1 MSEIVQNA
9 IIKGKIVDSSGKP
22 LPKVKVELVIPSETS
37 SVLTDQ
43 DGLYSFTSPATNVV
57 SADVVLNYSLEK
69 YVTKTLKNIAKTSET
84 KELATYE
91 IPRITLPILP
101 DPTFDLVAQV
111 NEELAKQEVSI
122 NLKQALPKIPPGIKF
137 VALLYSKKN
146 TIVKTLIPFVI
157 KLLLKFG
164 TNVAQDILNKKTP
177 TIDACPSSAQINELI
192 AKRNK
197 LVKQLNNLYTSITLL
212 GKYLNI
218 LNTIITALQIGYNF
232 FLLNPIPLPPGTP
245 LGVLELPDEAKEKIK
260 KILNISQITV
270 SALTLTAAIIG
281 ALLAMIINYLN
292 QLDSL
297 LAQCA
302 VDQDMDLEQLN
313 DEINALANATITAT
327 QGDGTYKGFKLE
339 VKINEKNT
347 SKFIQR
353 FAQAVNKQ
361 GVAVLKTEPSFASDP
376 AVLVD
381 QLRFIIDSNPNLTAE

>member
-9 IIKGKIVDSSGKP
+9 VIKGKIVDSSGKP
-22 LPKVKVELVIPSETS
+22 LPKVKVELIIPTETS

-43 DGLYSFTSPATNVV
+43 DGLYSFSSPATNVV

-69 YVTKTLKNIAKTSET
+69 HITKTLKNIAKTSET

-91 IPRITLPILP
+91 IPRITLPLLP

-137 VALLYSKKN
+137 AALLYSKKN

-177 TIDACPSSAQINELI
+177 TIDACPSSAQIAELI

-218 LNTIITALQIGYNF
+218 LNIVITALQIGYNF
-232 FLLNPIPLPPGTP
+232 FILNPVPLPPGTP
-245 LGVLELPDEAKEKIK
+245 LGVIELPDEAKEKIK

-281 ALLAMIINYLN
+281 ALLAMIISYLN
-292 QLDSL
+292 QLDDL

-302 VDQDMDLEQLN
+302 VDQDMDLEKLN
-313 DEINALANATITAT
+313 DEINALANTTVAAT
-327 QGDGTYKGFKLE
+327 QGDNTYKGFKLE

-361 GVAVLKTEPSFASDP
+361 GIAVLKTEPSFASDP

>member
-37 SVLTDQ
+37 SILTDQ

-137 VALLYSKKN
+137 AALLYSKKN

-313 DEINALANATITAT
+313 DEINALANATVTAT

>member
-137 VALLYSKKN
+137 AALLYSKKN

>member
-1 MSEIVQNA
+1 MSEITQNA

-22 LPKVKVELVIPSETS
+22 LPKVKVELILPTATTTAT
-37 SVLTDQ
+37 TDQ
-43 DGLYSFTSPATNVV
+43 DGLYSFENPATNVIGV
-57 SADVVLNYSLEK
+57 DIEINYSLEK
-69 YVTKTLKNIAKTSET
+69 HITKSLKKITKTDET
-84 KELATYE
+84 KELVTYD

-111 NEELAKQEVSI
+111 SKELNKQEIS
-122 NLKQALPKIPPGIKF
+122 LTKKQFNFKIPPGVKF
-137 VALLYSKKN
+137 AALLYSKKN
-146 TIVKTLIPFVI
+146 TIIKTLIPFII

-164 TNVAQDILNKKTP
+164 TNVAQDVINKKMP
-177 TIDACPSSAQINELI
+177 KLEACPSSAQINELI

-197 LVKQLNNLYTSITLL
+197 LVKQLNNLYTSITLV
-212 GKYLNI
+212 GKFLNVTNI
-218 LNTIITALQIGYNF
+218 VITALQIGYAF
-232 FLLNPIPLPPGTP
+232 FLLNPAPLVPGTP
-245 LGVLELPDEAKEKIK
+245 LGVIELSDEAKK
-260 KILNISQITV
+260 KIEKALNIAQITV
-270 SALTLTAAIIG
+270 TTLTLTAAIIG

-292 QLDSL
+292 QLDGL

-302 VDQDMDLEQLN
+302 VDQNMDLEQLN
-313 DEINALANATITAT
+313 NEINALANSTVTAT

-376 AVLVD
+376 SVLID
-381 QLRFIIDSNPNLTAE
+381 QLKFIIDSNPNLTAE

>member
-43 DGLYSFTSPATNVV
+43 DGLYSFTSPATNIV

-137 VALLYSKKN
+137 AALLYSKKN

-245 LGVLELPDEAKEKIK
+245 LGVIELPDEAKEKIK

-292 QLDSL
+292 QLDGL

-313 DEINALANATITAT
+313 DEINALANATVTAT
-327 QGDGTYKGFKLE
+327 QGDNTYKGFKLE

>member
-1 MSEIVQNA
+1 MSEITQNA

-22 LPKVKVELVIPSETS
+22 LPKVKVELILPTATTTAT
-37 SVLTDQ
+37 TDQ
-43 DGLYSFTSPATNVV
+43 DGLYSFENPATNIIGV
-57 SADVVLNYSLEK
+57 DIEINYSLEK
-69 YVTKTLKNIAKTSET
+69 YVTKSLKKITKTDET
-84 KELATYE
+84 KELVTYD
-91 IPRITLPILP
+91 IPRITLPLLP

-111 NEELAKQEVSI
+111 SKELNKQEIS
-122 NLKQALPKIPPGIKF
+122 LTKKQFNFKIPPGIKF
-137 VALLYSKKN
+137 AALLYSKKN
-146 TIVKTLIPFVI
+146 TIIKTLIPFII

-164 TNVAQDILNKKTP
+164 TNVAQDIINKKTP
-177 TIDACPSSAQINELI
+177 KLDACPSSAQINELI

-218 LNTIITALQIGYNF
+218 LNIIITAAQIGYTF
-232 FLLNPIPLPPGTP
+232 FLLNPAPLVPGVP
-245 LGVLELPDEAKEKIK
+245 LGAIELSDEAKTKIGK
-260 KILNISQITV
+260 ALNIAQITV
-270 SALTLTAAIIG
+270 TTLTLTAAIIG

-292 QLDSL
+292 QLDAL

-302 VDQDMDLEQLN
+302 VDQNMDLEQLN
-313 DEINALANATITAT
+313 DEINALSNAAVTAT

-361 GVAVLKTEPSFASDP
+361 GIPVLKTEPSFASDP
-376 AVLVD
+376 SVLLD

>member
-84 KELATYE
+84 KELVTYE

-137 VALLYSKKN
+137 AALLYSKKN

-313 DEINALANATITAT
+313 DEINALANATVTAT
-327 QGDGTYKGFKLE
+327 QGDSTYKGFKLE